1 MNVKFIILRSS
12 LFTYLLPVTP
22 EIVLVLSVED
32 GTDDLAQRFE
42 YQEEDNES
50 YYVTHINLRLDG
62 STLVLGSTRTIFSF
76 GE

>member
-1 MNVKFIILRSS
+1 MNVKFSTLRSS

-22 EIVLVLSVED
+22 KIVLVFTVED

-50 YYVTHINLRLDG
+50 YYVVHNFD
-62 STLVLGSTRTIFSF
+62 V
-76 GE
+76 